1 MANVITLKA
10 TERTEFGKGP
20 ARRLRAAGQVPAV
33 VYGQGHD
40 PKHIVLEGH
49 ESMLA
54 LRQENQLLSI
64 EVEGQSPVLA
74 LPKEVQRDVMTGFL
88 KHVDLLS
95 ITSGQKVGVQ
105 VALRVEGEPVP
116 GTIVNTEFSEI
127 DVEADA
133 MSIPDA
139 LTISVEGLEAGTQI
153 LASQVELPAGATLV
167 TEPETLVVNVTE
179 QISAEAL
186 EAELAEAEAEAGIE
200 QDEPETDET
209 EGAPSDKQL
218 AEGDAPMESPEDGNK
233 DD

>member
-105 VALRVEGEPVP
+105 VALR
-116 GTIVNTEFSEI
+116 
-127 DVEADA
+127 
-133 MSIPDA
+133 
-139 LTISVEGLEAGTQI
+139 TISVEGLEAGSSI
-153 LASQVELPAGATLV
+153 LFKDITLPEGVELVDDPD
-167 TEPETLVVNVTE
+167 EVVASV
-179 QISAEAL
+179 QFPDAEDLGDEEEDAEDESE
-186 EAELAEAEAEAGIE
+186 EAAE
-200 QDEPETDET
+200 
-209 EGAPSDKQL
+209 
-218 AEGDAPMESPEDGNK
+218 
-233 DD
+233 

>member
-105 VALRVEGEPVP
+105 VALRVEGEPAP

-139 LTISVEGLEAGTQI
+139 LTISVEGLEAGSSI
-153 LASQVELPAGATLV
+153 LFKDITLPEGVELVDDPD
-167 TEPETLVVNVTE
+167 EVVASV
-179 QISAEAL
+179 QFPDAEDLGDEEEEDAEDESE
-186 EAELAEAEAEAGIE
+186 EAAE
-200 QDEPETDET
+200 
-209 EGAPSDKQL
+209 
-218 AEGDAPMESPEDGNK
+218 
-233 DD
+233 